1 MSDIEELFLCEIAD
15 KASLDIE
22 LKTDRFTRFKVHN
35 EIHVFISARSFWHEL
50 ELDYYE

>member
-1 MSDIEELFLCEIAD
+1 MSDLEEIFLCEIAD

-22 LKTDRFTRFKVHN
+22 FKINRFTRFKIHN
-35 EIHVFISARSFWHEL
+35 QIHVFISARSFWHEL